1 MEAGCF
7 VGTPLL
13 GDTLVDRVLTVDTN
27 HTPTAPSAAPTYTVY
42 GPDGVVT
49 TGTTTQVG
57 AVTGLYSVSL
67 ICSTGNGYV
76 AGQQY
81 QVVFSYTVSAVVRGQ
96 VHYFQVG

>member
-7 VGTPLL
+7 VGTPVL
-13 GDTLVDRVLTVDTN
+13 GDTLVDRVLTVDTA

-42 GPDGVVT
+42 GPSGQVA
-49 TGTTTQVG
+49 TGTATQVG

-67 ICSTGNGYV
+67 VVSTGNGYA

-81 QVVFSYTVSAVVRGQ
+81 SVVFSYTVGGTLRGQ
-96 VHYFQVG
+96 IHYFQVG